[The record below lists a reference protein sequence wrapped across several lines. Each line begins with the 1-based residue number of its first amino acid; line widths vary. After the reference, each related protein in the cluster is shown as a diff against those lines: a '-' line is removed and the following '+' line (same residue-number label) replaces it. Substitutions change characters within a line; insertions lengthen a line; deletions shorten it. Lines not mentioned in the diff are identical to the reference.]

1 MKKIIL
7 ILLLFLLS
15 PSFRAQEFLNYD
27 NLCLAKM
34 DSIELFKFWS
44 RPRALDF
51 NKDGKLDFTLIDKV
65 NDSLEVFFN
74 DGTSKFTTIAP
85 LKIFIGNT
93 SRDLCVGDFDGD
105 TYIDIATINSQ
116 GDLLIFKNLSGT
128 GISLVSSYI
137 NTTNPNLQAGLI
149 ECGDL
154 NNDSRPDIIGTGKD
168 FATNLIQAF
177 TFQNALSFNF
187 GLINVFSIY
196 SGHNIVNNTPT
207 TTLAIADFNGDSF
220 NDFVVGTDDMT
231 DTLEIYPNLGL
242 AAISFS
248 SPTVYKEPFNTLVYS
263 LEVKDYDGDSKPDIA
278 IEASGGFSIN
288 KNGGALSFSS
298 LYSDSFILGKNFAF
312 KDVNSDTYPDLVI
325 ADWSGIFNVFKGTSA
340 IGYPFWTYTTF
351 TVDEAY
357 RYLLEDFDGNAIPD
371 FVFVGDGDHPYLT
384 NSRNFSF
391 HLENTI
397 VSTNTAICGSTPVS
411 FTVTN
416 SHSSYPGTYSWTPG
430 PSSTTSYSTNTSAG
444 VDCAFSFTLPPG
456 YGQCILYTDT
466 VNVTTQVIPSAI
478 ISASVSAINCAG
490 TSVPLIAT
498 VLPASTNYTWSTGQT
513 NSSIVVSPTTTT
525 TYSLFMDNGCQS
537 TETYTLNV
545 QPNPTVNITAP
556 TTSICTGG
564 SVTLTAN
571 GATNYTWFPSS
582 NTTTVLNV
590 NPASTTVYSLV
601 GVDSFGCKDST
612 NTTITVS
619 LPPSV
624 NIVSSKP
631 LICFPDTVTLSA
643 SGASSYTWSTGANT
657 SSVTLL
663 VFSNGNYSVTG
674 SNGCISS
681 KNFSLTGLPR
691 PIVTITPSKSS
702 LCVGDSVTLLA
713 GGAVSYTWIP
723 SFITTNTFL
732 YWPPA
737 NQTFTVVGQGTN
749 GCYNAATVPINVF
762 ASASTS
768 IVATSNDICVGKPL
782 TVTGIGAVTYTW
794 NTGSNATS
802 ITETP
807 SNTSPLSYTLTSTDI
822 NGCVSTATQTIFV
835 SDKCQLTVYNGVTPN
850 GDGNN
855 DFFRIDNIEQYPGN
869 VVMIFNRWGQKLDE
883 ITDYNNTN
891 NFWSGTNNSKT
902 VPSGTYYYIIDL
914 KNGSELLKGYIEL
927 TKRDTN

>member
-7 ILLLFLLS
+7 ILLLFVLS
-15 PSFRAQEFLNYD
+15 PSFNAQQFLNYD

-34 DSIELFKFWS
+34 DSIELFNFWS

-74 DGTSKFTTIAP
+74 DGTSKFTAIAP
-85 LKIFIGNT
+85 LKLYIGN
-93 SRDLCVGDFDGD
+93 SSKDICVGDFDGD

-116 GDLLIFKNLSGT
+116 GDLLVFKNVSGT
-128 GISLVSSYI
+128 SIALASSYI
-137 NTTNPNLQAGLI
+137 NTTNPNLEVGLI

-154 NNDSRPDIIGTGKD
+154 NNDSKPDIIGTGKD
-168 FATNLIQAF
+168 FSTNLIQAF
-177 TFQNALSFNF
+177 TFQNAFSFNF

-196 SGHNIVNNTPT
+196 NGHNIVNNTPT
-207 TTLAIADFNGDSF
+207 TPLAIADFNGDSY

-248 SPTVYKEPFNTLVYS
+248 SPTVYKEPFNTVVYS
-263 LEVKDYDGDSKPDIA
+263 LEAKDYDGDSKPDIA
-278 IEASGGFSIN
+278 IVASGGFSLN

-298 LYSDSFILGKNFAF
+298 LYSDSFITGKNFVM

-325 ADWSGIFNVFKGTSA
+325 VDWSGIFNVFKGTST

-430 PSSTTSYSTNTSAG
+430 PGSTTNFSTTTSGG
-444 VDCAFSFTLPPG
+444 VDCAFSFTLPPS
-456 YGQCILYTDT
+456 YGFCTL
-466 VNVTTQVIPSAI
+466 TTNTIYIFSQLTPTAPITAT
-478 ISASVSAINCAG
+478 VSAINCAG
-490 TSVPLIAT
+490 TSVPLE
-498 VLPASTNYTWSTGQT
+498 ASIPIYTTYTWSTGQST
-513 NSSIVVSPTTTT
+513 YSIAVSPTTTT
-525 TYSLFMDNGCQS
+525 TYSLFLDNGCPGI
-537 TETYTLNV
+537 ETYTV
-545 QPNPTVNITAP
+545 VVSPNPTVNISTP
-556 TTSICTGG
+556 TTSICIGDSLLLTG
-564 SVTLTAN
+564 N
-571 GATNYTWFPSS
+571 GAINYVWLPSS
-582 NTTTVLNV
+582 STGTSIYVK
-590 NPASTTVYSLV
+590 PANSTGYSVV
-601 GVDSFGCKDST
+601 GTNSFGCTDT
-612 NTTITVS
+612 GFVNITVNTIPVLS
-619 LPPSV
+619 VLP
-624 NIVSSKP
+624 SKA

-643 SGASSYTWSTGANT
+643 SGATSYTWNTGATTT
-657 SSVTLL
+657 SISVL
-663 VFSNGNYSVTG
+663 VFSNTNYTVSG
-674 SNGCISS
+674 SNGCKSTTS
-681 KNFSLTGLPR
+681 FSLTGVNR
-691 PIVTITPSKSS
+691 PNVTITPSKSS

-713 GGAVSYTWIP
+713 GGAVSYMWLP
-723 SFITTNTFL
+723 SFITTNTFI

-737 NQTFTVVGQGTN
+737 NQTFTLVGQGTN

-768 IVATSNDICVGKPL
+768 IVPTSNDICVGKPL

-794 NTGSNATS
+794 NTGSNAAS

-807 SNTSPLSYTLTSTDI
+807 SNTTPISYTLTSTDI
-822 NGCVSTATQTIFV
+822 NGCVSTTTQTIFV
-835 SDKCQLTVYNGVTPN
+835 SDQCQLIVYNGVTPN
-850 GDGNN
+850 GDGQN
-855 DFFRIDNIEQYPGN
+855 DFLRIDNIEQYPGN